1 MKKWECFSDA
11 AEYVIAKVLLK
22 MRSMSVSSDEK
33 TIDSS
38 SSNDLS
44 NCRIQILVEDLKN
57 PELLETTWQDKT

>member
-1 MKKWECFSDA
+1 
-11 AEYVIAKVLLK
+11 

-44 NCRIQILVEDLKN
+44 NNRIPILVEDLKN

>member
-1 MKKWECFSDA
+1 
-11 AEYVIAKVLLK
+11 

-44 NCRIQILVEDLKN
+44 NSNCRIPILVEDLKN
-57 PELLETTWQDKT
+57 PELLETTWQDKP